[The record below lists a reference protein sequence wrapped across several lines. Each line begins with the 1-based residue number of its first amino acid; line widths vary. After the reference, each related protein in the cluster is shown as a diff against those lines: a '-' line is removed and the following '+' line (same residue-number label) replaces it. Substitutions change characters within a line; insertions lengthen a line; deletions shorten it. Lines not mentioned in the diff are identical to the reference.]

1 MVVLKDEAWRLLTG
15 YPQLRP
21 AQAEAAG
28 RGALLSRAVSR
39 DDPPGDRICT
49 ANLTA
54 GSLGRILKTTIST
67 TADVTNN

>member
-1 MVVLKDEAWRLLTG
+1 MVVLKHEAWSLLTG

-21 AQAEAAG
+21 AQTGASG
-28 RGALLSRAVSR
+28 RGALLSRAATR

-49 ANLTA
+49 AHLSA
-54 GSLGRILKTTIST
+54 GSLGRILKAMIST